1 MPTKIYVNLP
11 VKDLARST
19 EFFGKLGFSFD
30 ERFSND
36 QAGCLII
43 SDDIY
48 AMLITEPF
56 FRSFTTKEL
65 ADASKTTEAIV
76 ALEVDTRQ
84 QVDEMASMALKSGAS
99 PASEPMEQDGM
110 YERSFADPDGHQ
122 WEVFHIDRAAVPAG

>member
-19 EFFGKLGFSFD
+19 EFFSKLGFSFD
-30 ERFSND
+30 EQFSND

-56 FRSFTTKEL
+56 FRSFTTQEL
-65 ADASKTTEAIV
+65 AHASKT
-76 ALEVDTRQ
+76 
-84 QVDEMASMALKSGAS
+84 
-99 PASEPMEQDGM
+99 
-110 YERSFADPDGHQ
+110 
-122 WEVFHIDRAAVPAG
+122 VFHTDPVAAPAG

>member
-19 EFFGKLGFSFD
+19 EFFNKLGFSFD

-48 AMLITEPF
+48 AMLLVEPF
-56 FRSFTTKEL
+56 FQGFAKKEIADTSKVVEVLIALSVDSRDEVDDLADKALAAGAGYTEEPEDHGFMYARSFTDL
-65 ADASKTTEAIV
+65 
-76 ALEVDTRQ
+76 
-84 QVDEMASMALKSGAS
+84 
-99 PASEPMEQDGM
+99 
-110 YERSFADPDGHQ
+110 DGHGWQ
-122 WEVFHIDRAAVPAG
+122 ILFMEPSHIQQ